1 MEQTQG
7 RRPPSVLVAVLHTG
21 QIRWELAAWL
31 TRIAAA
37 EKRGKL
43 MIQFFGEDA
52 KSHPVNSNRN
62 RILAD
67 TPLDADAVLMLDE
80 DTVPHP
86 ATIEIGYMCC
96 PEDKGGL
103 GLDIVLAPVP
113 IMRSDDERGPILAN
127 LVPLGEQ
134 GGNRDNETVAIGSS
148 VIQEIKEGGTGVI
161 AIARHVINHPDMRG
175 AFGFEYDDD
184 GCTIVGEDHL
194 FCRRARAAGFKVHA
208 ALGYPMGHAKVA
220 DLKSL
225 YEMCNPQ
232 PPRPLSLLV
241 TGTGRC
247 GTGYI
252 ANWLTSAG
260 LRCGHEAIFMHRGME
275 AALKRASMF
284 TQFRADASWMAA
296 PYLGHE
302 YLAGVPVVHAIRH
315 PARVVASWIRKGT
328 EEYTPRYWNYLTS
341 HLPELNSIDRQVD
354 QFAARYVLW
363 TEIIQC
369 GIDDHPAFIW
379 RVEDGE
385 EALLRWLADSNILD
399 ARHINR
405 DQLFPDKSYN
415 HKGGPGPDSVALADI
430 SEPWR
435 ERIAEIAARYGYEWQ

>member
-21 QIRWELAAWL
+21 QVRWELAAWL
-31 TRIAAA
+31 THIAAA
-37 EKRGKL
+37 EKRARL
-43 MIQFFGEDA
+43 TIQFYGGDA
-52 KSHPVNSNRN
+52 KAHPVNSNRN
-62 RILAD
+62 RILVD
-67 TPLDADAVLMLDE
+67 TPRDADAVLMLDE

-86 ATIEIGYMCC
+86 HSIEVAYMCC
-96 PEDKGGL
+96 PEDVGGM

-113 IMRSDDERGPILAN
+113 IMRTDDERGPIMAN
-127 LVPLGEQ
+127 LVPLGAE
-134 GGNRDNETVAIGSS
+134 GGNRDNETIAVGSGQ
-148 VIQEIKEGGTGVI
+148 IQEIKEGGTGVV
-161 AIARHVINHPDMRG
+161 AIARRVISHPDMR
-175 AFGFEYDDD
+175 APFGFEYDED
-184 GCTIVGEDHL
+184 GCTTVGEDHL
-194 FCRRARAAGFKVHA
+194 FCRRARAAGFKIHA
-208 ALGYPMGHAKVA
+208 ALGYPMGHVKEA

-225 YEMCNPQ
+225 YEMYNPQ
-232 PPRPLSLLV
+232 PPRKLALLV

-252 ANWLTSAG
+252 SHWLSSAG
-260 LRCGHEAIFMHRGME
+260 LRCGHEAIFMYRGLE
-275 AALKRASMF
+275 SALKRASMF

-302 YLAGVPVVHAIRH
+302 YLSDVPVIHAMRH
-315 PARVVASWIRKGT
+315 PAKVIASWIRKGT

-341 HLPELNSIDRQVD
+341 HLPELNGIDRQID

-363 TEIIQC
+363 TEIIQR

-385 EALLRWLADSNILD
+385 DALLRWLIDNGILD
-399 ARHINR
+399 SRRVNR
-405 DQLFPDKSYN
+405 DQLYPNKSYN
-415 HKGGPGPDSVALADI
+415 HKSGPGPDSVALADI

-435 ERIAEIAARYGYEWQ
+435 ERLVAITERYGYKW